1 MRQTD
6 PRAASGGPTGGPI
19 GAPSNGHRSVDYGRG
34 GIFQSARFL
43 YSFIRK
49 EFLHVF
55 RDRKTLLML
64 FGLPIA
70 QIVLFG
76 FALSN
81 EIKDSNIAL
90 VDYSRDAVTTRLIGK
105 IEASHYFDI
114 RRTLLT
120 ANQLQAAFKKGDIKM
135 AVIFPANFGD
145 DLMHTGKATLQVIA
159 DASDPNQATTI
170 TNYLESIVTDYNG
183 ELAAAARQPLQILP
197 HVQMLYNPELRG
209 APNFVPGVMAL
220 VLMLVCTMMTS
231 VAIVR
236 EKELGTM
243 EILLV
248 SPFKPVYIIISKLMP
263 NLIISV
269 VNLVIILVLSKV
281 CLDLPVKGSVT
292 LLVFCSVLFIL
303 TCLSIGLLLSISAKT
318 QQAAMMGSLMGMML
332 PTMLLTGFLFPIENM
347 PVFLQALANLVP
359 SRWYFIIIKRV
370 MLKGLGFASIWKET
384 LILGGMCFA
393 LFAVSLR
400 NFKIRLQ

>member
-1 MRQTD
+1 MNW
-6 PRAASGGPTGGPI
+6 RATPKEKQINMKQLLT
-19 GAPSNGHRSVDYGRG
+19 
-34 GIFQSARFL
+34 
-43 YSFIRK
+43 FIRK

-81 EIKDSNIAL
+81 EIKNSRIVVA
-90 VDYSRDAVTTRLIGK
+90 DYSKDAVTTQLVSKIG
-105 IEASHYFDI
+105 SSNYFDI
-114 RRTLLT
+114 QYSLQS
-120 ANQLQAAFKKGDIKM
+120 ANQLQAAFKKGDIRM
-135 AVIFPANFGD
+135 AVIFPANFGN
-145 DLMHTGKATLQVIA
+145 DLIHTGKATVQVIA
-159 DASDPNQATTI
+159 DASDPNLATTI
-170 TNYLESIVTDYNG
+170 TNYITRIIDDFNTQQALSAG
-183 ELAAAARQPLQILP
+183 QPLQIVP
-197 HVQMLYNPELRG
+197 EMQYLYNPELKG

-231 VAIVR
+231 VAIVK

-248 SPFKPVYIIISKLMP
+248 SPFKTIYIIIAKLAP

-269 VNLVIILVLSKV
+269 INLFVILILSAVF
-281 CLDLPVKGSVT
+281 LDLPVKGSVV
-292 LLVFCSVLFIL
+292 LLVFDSMLFIL
-303 TCLSIGLLLSISAKT
+303 TSLSIGLLLSISAKT

-347 PVFLQALANLVP
+347 PLPMQMLSNLVP
-359 SRWYFIIIKRV
+359 SRWYFIIVKKV
-370 MLKGLGFASIWKET
+370 MLKGLGPTAVWKET
-384 LILGGMCFA
+384 LILAGMTFF
-393 LFAVSLR
+393 LFAVSIR
-400 NFKIRLQ
+400 RFKIRLQ

>member
-1 MRQTD
+1 MNWPAR
-6 PRAASGGPTGGPI
+6 PNVREINKAAPK
-19 GAPSNGHRSVDYGRG
+19 GANTNSMK
-34 GIFQSARFL
+34 QL
-43 YSFIRK
+43 LTFIRK

-81 EIKDSNIAL
+81 EIKDSRIAL
-90 VDYSRDAVTTRLIGK
+90 LDYSKDAVTTRLIGK

-114 RRTLLT
+114 RRNL
-120 ANQLQAAFKKGDIKM
+120 ASGEQLNAAFKRGDIKM
-135 AVIFPANFGD
+135 AVIFPQNFGD
-145 DLMHTGKATLQVIA
+145 DLIHTGKATVQVIA

-170 TNYLESIVTDYNG
+170 TNYFESIVTDYNA
-183 ELAAAARQPLQILP
+183 ELAQNAQQPLQILP
-197 HVQMLYNPELRG
+197 ELQMLYNPELRG

-248 SPFKPVYIIISKLMP
+248 SPFKPIYIIIAKLAP
-263 NLIISV
+263 NLVISV
-269 VNLVIILVLSKV
+269 VNLFIILALSDIF
-281 CLDLPVKGSVT
+281 LDLPIKGSVA
-292 LLVFCSVLFIL
+292 LLVGCSILFIL
-303 TCLSIGLLLSISAKT
+303 TSLSIGLLLSINAKT

-332 PTMLLTGFLFPIENM
+332 PTLLLTGFLFPIENM
-347 PVFLQALANLVP
+347 PVALQVLSNLVP
-359 SRWYFIIIKRV
+359 SRWYFIIVKRV
-370 MLKGLGFASIWKET
+370 MLKGLGFSSVWKET
-384 LILGGMCFA
+384 LILTGMCTF
-393 LFAVSLR
+393 LFAISLR

>member
-1 MRQTD
+1 MRQLL
-6 PRAASGGPTGGPI
+6 I
-19 GAPSNGHRSVDYGRG
+19 
-34 GIFQSARFL
+34 
-43 YSFIRK
+43 FIRK

-90 VDYSRDAVTTRLIGK
+90 VDYSKDAVTTRLIGK

-114 RRTLLT
+114 RRSL
-120 ANQLQAAFKKGDIKM
+120 ADAQQLQSAFKKGDIKM

-145 DLMHTGKATLQVIA
+145 DLMHTGKATIQVIA
-159 DASDPNQATTI
+159 DASDPNKATTI
-170 TNYLESIVTDYNG
+170 TNYLESIVTDYNS
-183 ELAAAARQPLQILP
+183 ELAADSQQPLQIVP
-197 HVQMLYNPELRG
+197 QMQMMYNPELRG

-248 SPFKPVYIIISKLMP
+248 SPFKPVSIIIAKLMP

-269 VNLVIILVLSKV
+269 VNLVIILVLSTV
-281 CLDLPVKGSVT
+281 FLDLPVKGSVG

-347 PVFLQALANLVP
+347 PVFLQVLANLVP
-359 SRWYFIIIKRV
+359 SRWYFIIIKQV

-384 LILGGMCFA
+384 LILCGMCFV
-393 LFAVSLR
+393 LFAISLR

>member
-1 MRQTD
+1 MTQLLT
-6 PRAASGGPTGGPI
+6 
-19 GAPSNGHRSVDYGRG
+19 
-34 GIFQSARFL
+34 
-43 YSFIRK
+43 FIRK

-81 EIKDSNIAL
+81 EIKDSRIAV
-90 VDYSRDAVTTRLIGK
+90 VDYSKDAVTTRIISK
-105 IEASHYFDI
+105 IAASDYFDI
-114 RRTLLT
+114 QRSL
-120 ANQLQAAFKKGDIKM
+120 ASADQLQTAFKKGNIKL
-135 AVIFPANFGD
+135 AVIFPAGFGD
-145 DLMHTGKATLQVIA
+145 DLMHTGKATMQVIA

-170 TNYLESIVTDYNG
+170 TNYMDQIINDYNT
-183 ELAAAARQPLQILP
+183 ELAKDALQPMQIVPEL
-197 HVQMLYNPELRG
+197 QMLYNPELRG

-231 VAIVR
+231 VAIVK

-248 SPFKPVYIIISKLMP
+248 SPFKPIYIIIAKLAP
-263 NLIISV
+263 NLLISV
-269 VNLVIILVLSKV
+269 LNLFIILLLSYLF
-281 CLDLPVKGSVT
+281 LDLPVKGSLL
-292 LLVFCSVLFIL
+292 LLVTGSILFIL
-303 TCLSIGLLLSISAKT
+303 TSLSIGLLLSISAKT

-347 PVFLQALANLVP
+347 PVALQVLSNIVP
-359 SRWYFIIIKRV
+359 SRWYFIIVKRV
-370 MLKGLGFASIWKET
+370 MLKGLGLTSVWKEMG
-384 LILGGMCFA
+384 ILAGMCLL
-393 LFAVSLR
+393 LFAISLR
-400 NFKIRLQ
+400 RFKIRLQ

>member
-1 MRQTD
+1 MNWLAKPSAKQTKMKQLL
-6 PRAASGGPTGGPI
+6 T
-19 GAPSNGHRSVDYGRG
+19 
-34 GIFQSARFL
+34 
-43 YSFIRK
+43 FIRK

-81 EIKDSNIAL
+81 EIKDSRIAL
-90 VDYSRDAVTTRLIGK
+90 VDYSKDAVTTRLIGK
-105 IEASHYFDI
+105 VEASHYFDI
-114 RRTLLT
+114 RRSL
-120 ANQLQAAFKKGDIKM
+120 ASGNELQAAFKRGDIKM

-145 DLMHTGKATLQVIA
+145 DLIHTGKATVQVIA

-170 TNYLESIVTDYNG
+170 TNYFQSIVTDYNG
-183 ELAAAARQPLQILP
+183 ELAADAEQPMQITAEM
-197 HVQMLYNPELRG
+197 QMLYNPELRG

-236 EKELGTM
+236 EKEMGTM

-248 SPFKPVYIIISKLMP
+248 SPFKPIYIIISKLAP
-263 NLIISV
+263 NLLISI
-269 VNLVIILVLSKV
+269 VNLFIILILSDIF
-281 CLDLPVKGSVT
+281 LDLPVRGSVL
-292 LLVFCSVLFIL
+292 LLVFCSILFIM
-303 TCLSIGLLLSISAKT
+303 TSLSIGLLLSINAKT

-347 PVFLQALANLVP
+347 PVFLQVLSNAVP
-359 SRWYFIIIKRV
+359 SRWYFIIVKRV
-370 MLKGLGFASIWKET
+370 MLKGLGFGDVWKET
-384 LILGGMCFA
+384 AILAGMCIF
-393 LFAVSLR
+393 LFAISLR

>member
-1 MRQTD
+1 MRQLLT
-6 PRAASGGPTGGPI
+6 
-19 GAPSNGHRSVDYGRG
+19 
-34 GIFQSARFL
+34 
-43 YSFIRK
+43 FIRK

-81 EIKDSNIAL
+81 EIKDSRIAI
-90 VDYSRDAVTTRLIGK
+90 VDYSKDATTTRI
-105 IEASHYFDI
+105 ISQIAASDYFDI
-114 RRTLLT
+114 QRSLASTD
-120 ANQLQAAFKKGDIKM
+120 QLQTAFKKGNIKM
-135 AVIFPANFGD
+135 AVIFPVNFGS
-145 DLMHTGKATLQVIA
+145 DLQHTGKATIQVIA

-170 TNYLESIVTDYNG
+170 TNYLDQIITDFNT
-183 ELAAAARQPLQILP
+183 ELAKTTGQPMQIMP
-197 HVQMLYNPELRG
+197 QTQMLYNPELRG

-231 VAIVR
+231 VSIVK

-248 SPFKPVYIIISKLMP
+248 SPFKPIYIIISKLAP
-263 NLIISV
+263 NLLISIL
-269 VNLVIILVLSKV
+269 NLVIILFLSYAF
-281 CLDLPVKGSVT
+281 LDLPVKGS
-292 LLVFCSVLFIL
+292 LLLLLFCSILFIL
-303 TCLSIGLLLSISAKT
+303 TSLSIGLLLSINAKT
-318 QQAAMMGSLMGMML
+318 QQAAMMSSLMGMML

-347 PVFLQALANLVP
+347 PLLLQWISNLVP
-359 SRWYFIIIKRV
+359 SRWYFIIVKRV
-370 MLKGLGFASIWKET
+370 MLKGLGLGSIWKET
-384 LILGGMCFA
+384 LILAGMSLL

-400 NFKIRLQ
+400 KFKIRLQ

>member
-1 MRQTD
+1 MKQLFT
-6 PRAASGGPTGGPI
+6 
-19 GAPSNGHRSVDYGRG
+19 
-34 GIFQSARFL
+34 
-43 YSFIRK
+43 FIRK

-76 FALSN
+76 FAFSN
-81 EIKDSNIAL
+81 EIKDSRIAL
-90 VDYSRDAVTTRLIGK
+90 VDYSKDAVTTRLIGK
-105 IEASHYFDI
+105 LEASHYFYI
-114 RRTLLT
+114 RRSL
-120 ANQLQAAFKKGDIKM
+120 ASGDQLQAAFKRGDIKM
-135 AVIFPANFGD
+135 AVIFPMGFGE
-145 DLMHTGKATLQVIA
+145 DLIHTGKATVQVIA

-170 TNYLESIVTDYNG
+170 TNYFQSIVTDYNG
-183 ELAAAARQPLQILP
+183 ELAANAEQPMQITAEM
-197 HVQMLYNPELRG
+197 QMLYNPELRG

-236 EKELGTM
+236 EKEMGTM

-248 SPFKPVYIIISKLMP
+248 SPFKPIYIIIAKLAP
-263 NLIISV
+263 NLLISI
-269 VNLVIILVLSKV
+269 VNLFIILALSDIF
-281 CLDLPVKGSVT
+281 LDLPVRGSIL
-292 LLVFCSVLFIL
+292 LLVFCSILFIM
-303 TCLSIGLLLSISAKT
+303 TSLSIGLLLSINAKT

-347 PVFLQALANLVP
+347 PIFLQVLSNAVP
-359 SRWYFIIIKRV
+359 SRWYFIIVKRV
-370 MLKGLGFASIWKET
+370 MLKGLGFGDVWKET
-384 LILGGMCFA
+384 AILAGMCFF
-393 LFAVSLR
+393 LFAISLR

>member
-1 MRQTD
+1 MFSMSWPGTLNVK
-6 PRAASGGPTGGPI
+6 PI
-19 GAPSNGHRSVDYGRG
+19 NMK
-34 GIFQSARFL
+34 QL
-43 YSFIRK
+43 LTFIRK

-81 EIKDSNIAL
+81 EIKDSKIVVA
-90 VDYSRDAVTTRLIGK
+90 DYSKDAVTRQIINK
-105 IEASHYFDI
+105 IASSKYFDLEENLQSA
-114 RRTLLT
+114 T
-120 ANQLQAAFKKGDIKM
+120 QLETAFKKGAIKM
-135 AVIFPANFGD
+135 AVIFPENFGN
-145 DLMHTGKATLQVIA
+145 DLIHTGKATIQVIA
-159 DASDPNQATTI
+159 DASDPNLATTI
-170 TNYLESIVTDYNG
+170 TNYITQIITDYNAQLG
-183 ELAAAARQPLQILP
+183 NNSGQPLQIVP
-197 HVQMLYNPELRG
+197 EVQMLYNPELRG

-231 VAIVR
+231 VAIVK

-248 SPFKPVYIIISKLMP
+248 SPFKPIYIIISKLTP
-263 NLIISV
+263 NLLISV
-269 VNLVIILVLSKV
+269 INLFIILILSSV
-281 CLDLPVKGSVT
+281 FLDLPVKGSIL
-292 LLVFCSVLFIL
+292 LLVFDSILFIL
-303 TCLSIGLLLSISAKT
+303 TSLSIGLLLSISAKT

-347 PVFLQALANLVP
+347 PLVMQILSNIVP
-359 SRWYFIIIKRV
+359 SRWYFIIVKKV
-370 MLKGLGFASIWKET
+370 MLKGLGFSAVWKET
-384 LILGGMCFA
+384 LVLAGMCTF

-400 NFKIRLQ
+400 RFKIRLQ

>member
-1 MRQTD
+1 MYFMNWPEKPKGGNNMRQLL
-6 PRAASGGPTGGPI
+6 I
-19 GAPSNGHRSVDYGRG
+19 
-34 GIFQSARFL
+34 
-43 YSFIRK
+43 FIRK

-81 EIKDSNIAL
+81 EIKDSRIAL
-90 VDYSRDAVTTRLIGK
+90 VDYSKDAVTTKLIGK

-114 RRTLLT
+114 QRSLASGEEL
-120 ANQLQAAFKKGDIKM
+120 NAAFKRGDIKM
-135 AVIFPANFGD
+135 AVIFPQNFGD
-145 DLMHTGKATLQVIA
+145 DLIHTGKATLQVIA

-170 TNYLESIVTDYNG
+170 TNYLESIVTDFNG
-183 ELAAAARQPLQILP
+183 EIAQDAQQPMQILP
-197 HVQMLYNPELRG
+197 QMQMLYNPELRG

-248 SPFKPVYIIISKLMP
+248 SPFKPIYIVIAKLAP
-263 NLIISV
+263 NLLISI
-269 VNLVIILVLSKV
+269 VNLFIILVLSDIF
-281 CLDLPVKGSVT
+281 LDLPVRGSIL
-292 LLVFCSVLFIL
+292 LLVFCSILFIL
-303 TCLSIGLLLSISAKT
+303 TSLSIGLLLSINAKT

-347 PVFLQALANLVP
+347 PLFLQVLSNLVP
-359 SRWYFIIIKRV
+359 SRWYFIIVKRV
-370 MLKGLGFASIWKET
+370 MLKGLGFGEVWKET
-384 LILGGMCFA
+384 SILAGMCFF
-393 LFAVSLR
+393 LFAISLR

>member
-1 MRQTD
+1 MRQLIT
-6 PRAASGGPTGGPI
+6 
-19 GAPSNGHRSVDYGRG
+19 
-34 GIFQSARFL
+34 
-43 YSFIRK
+43 FIRK

-81 EIKDSNIAL
+81 EIKNSHIAV
-90 VDYSRDAVTTRLIGK
+90 VDYSKDAVTTKLISK
-105 IEASHYFDI
+105 IAGSTYFNIQRSLASADEM
-114 RRTLLT
+114 
-120 ANQLQAAFKKGDIKM
+120 NAAFKKGNIKM
-135 AVIFPANFGD
+135 AVIFPADFGD
-145 DLMHTGKATLQVIA
+145 DLIHTGKATMQVIT

-170 TNYLESIVTDYNG
+170 TNYLTNIVNDFNSD
-183 ELAAAARQPLQILP
+183 LAQDANQPMQIVP
-197 HVQMLYNPELRG
+197 EMQMMYNPELRG

-231 VAIVR
+231 VAIVK

-248 SPFKPVYIIISKLMP
+248 SPFKPIYIIISKLAP
-263 NLIISV
+263 NLLISV
-269 VNLVIILVLSKV
+269 VNLIIILVLSDIF
-281 CLDLPVKGSVT
+281 LDLPVKGSLL
-292 LLVFCSVLFIL
+292 LLVTGSVLFIM
-303 TCLSIGLLLSISAKT
+303 TSLSIGLWLSISAKT

-347 PVFLQALANLVP
+347 PLALQVLSNLVP
-359 SRWYFIIIKRV
+359 SRWYFIIVKQV
-370 MLKGLGFASIWKET
+370 MLKGLGFAAVWREM
-384 LILGGMCFA
+384 LILAGMCVL
-393 LFAVSLR
+393 LFTISLR
-400 NFKIRLQ
+400 QFKIRLQ

>member
-1 MRQTD
+1 MRQLLT
-6 PRAASGGPTGGPI
+6 
-19 GAPSNGHRSVDYGRG
+19 
-34 GIFQSARFL
+34 
-43 YSFIRK
+43 FIRK

-81 EIKDSNIAL
+81 EIKDSRIAI
-90 VDYSRDAVTTRLIGK
+90 VDYSKDATTTRI
-105 IEASHYFDI
+105 ISQIAASDYFDI
-114 RRTLLT
+114 QRSL
-120 ANQLQAAFKKGDIKM
+120 ASADQLQTAFKKGNIKM
-135 AVIFPANFGD
+135 AVIFPVNFGS
-145 DLMHTGKATLQVIA
+145 DLQHTGKATLQVIA

-170 TNYLESIVTDYNG
+170 TNYLDQIITDFNT
-183 ELAAAARQPLQILP
+183 ELAKTAGQSMQIMP
-197 HVQMLYNPELRG
+197 QTQMLYNPELRG

-231 VAIVR
+231 VSIVK

-248 SPFKPVYIIISKLMP
+248 SPFKPIYIIISKLAP
-263 NLIISV
+263 NLLISIL
-269 VNLVIILVLSKV
+269 NLVIILFLSYAF
-281 CLDLPVKGSVT
+281 LDLPVKGS
-292 LLVFCSVLFIL
+292 LLLLLFCSILFIL
-303 TCLSIGLLLSISAKT
+303 TSLSIGLLLSINAQT
-318 QQAAMMGSLMGMML
+318 QQAAMMSSLMGMLL

-347 PVFLQALANLVP
+347 PLPLQWISNLVP
-359 SRWYFIIIKRV
+359 SRWYFIIVKRV
-370 MLKGLGFASIWKET
+370 MLKGLGLGSVWKET
-384 LILGGMCFA
+384 LILAGMSLL

-400 NFKIRLQ
+400 KFKIRLQ

>member
-1 MRQTD
+1 MKQLFT
-6 PRAASGGPTGGPI
+6 
-19 GAPSNGHRSVDYGRG
+19 
-34 GIFQSARFL
+34 
-43 YSFIRK
+43 FIRK

-81 EIKDSNIAL
+81 EIKDSRIAL
-90 VDYSRDAVTTRLIGK
+90 VDYSKDAVTTRLIGK
-105 IEASHYFDI
+105 LEASHYFDI
-114 RRTLLT
+114 RRSL
-120 ANQLQAAFKKGDIKM
+120 AGGNELQAAFKRGDIKM
-135 AVIFPANFGD
+135 AVIFPANFGE
-145 DLMHTGKATLQVIA
+145 DLIHTGKATVQVIA

-170 TNYLESIVTDYNG
+170 TNYFQSVITDYNA
-183 ELAAAARQPLQILP
+183 ELAGNAEQPMQITAEM
-197 HVQMLYNPELRG
+197 QMLYNPELRG

-236 EKELGTM
+236 EKEMGTM

-248 SPFKPVYIIISKLMP
+248 SPFKPIYIIIAKLAP
-263 NLIISV
+263 NLLISI
-269 VNLVIILVLSKV
+269 VNLFIILALSDIF
-281 CLDLPVKGSVT
+281 LDLPVRGSIL
-292 LLVFCSVLFIL
+292 LLVFCSILFIM
-303 TCLSIGLLLSISAKT
+303 TSLSIGLLLSINAKT
-318 QQAAMMGSLMGMML
+318 QHAAMMGSLMGMML

-347 PVFLQALANLVP
+347 PVFLQVLSNAVP
-359 SRWYFIIIKRV
+359 SRWYFIIVKRV
-370 MLKGLGFASIWKET
+370 MLKGLGFSDVWKET
-384 LILGGMCFA
+384 AILAGMCFL
-393 LFAVSLR
+393 LFAISLR

>member
-1 MRQTD
+1 MKQL
-6 PRAASGGPTGGPI
+6 I
-19 GAPSNGHRSVDYGRG
+19 
-34 GIFQSARFL
+34 IF
-43 YSFIRK
+43 IKK

-81 EIKDSNIAL
+81 EVKDSRIVVA
-90 VDYSRDAVTTRLIGK
+90 DYSKDAVTQQIISK
-105 IEASHYFDI
+105 IAASKYFDI
-114 RRTLLT
+114 QESLQS
-120 ANQLQAAFKKGDIKM
+120 ADQLESSFKKGLIKM
-135 AVIFPANFGD
+135 AVIFPPQFAS
-145 DLMHTGKATLQVIA
+145 DLEHTNKASIQVIA
-159 DASDPNQATTI
+159 DASDPNLAATV
-170 TNYLESIVTDYNG
+170 TNYVTSIINDYAGQLGPSPQN
-183 ELAAAARQPLQILP
+183 LQINP
-197 HVQMLYNPELRG
+197 EMRMLYNPELRG

-248 SPFKPVYIIISKLMP
+248 SPFKPLYIIISKLTP
-263 NLIISV
+263 YLIISLM
-269 VNLVIILVLSKV
+269 NLCIILILSSLF
-281 CLDLPVKGSVT
+281 LDLQVKGSLL
-292 LLVFCSVLFIL
+292 LLVFGSFLFIL
-303 TCLSIGLLLSISAKT
+303 TSLSFGLMLSINAKT
-318 QQAAMMGSLMGMML
+318 QQSAMFGSMMGMML

-347 PVFLQALANLVP
+347 PFVMQLLANLVP
-359 SRWYFIIIKRV
+359 SRWYFIIIKNV
-370 MLKGLGFASIWKET
+370 MLKGLGISSVWKEI
-384 LILGGMCFA
+384 LILSVMCAF
-393 LFAVSLR
+393 LFTISLK